1 VPYAINHAPPNQRWD
16 IGKNG
21 NIQKKG
27 EL

>member
-1 VPYAINHAPPNQRWD
+1 MPLTMHPNQRWD
-16 IGKNG
+16 TGKNG